1 MLASSSSR
9 AYHDSMDSDKFPRFY
24 RKPSEADVERDG
36 STMAEIRAQIRARI
50 LGSRAVSAVVSVSI
64 GTAITAQEYLV
75 DNGMK
80 PTDLLANF
88 AIPALVNGIAQ
99 IKIEKQLRQTGQE
112 LETIVPAIIA
122 ASPKPTNTNGATEA

>member
-1 MLASSSSR
+1 
-9 AYHDSMDSDKFPRFY
+9 MDSNKIPRFY
-24 RKPSEADVERDG
+24 RKPSEADVKRDG
-36 STMAEIRAQIRARI
+36 PTKAEIRARIRARI
-50 LGSRAVSAVVSVSI
+50 LGSRAASAVVSVSI
-64 GTAITAQEYLV
+64 GTALTAQEYLA

-99 IKIEKQLRQTGQE
+99 IKIERQLRQTGQE

>member
-1 MLASSSSR
+1 MRASSSNR
-9 AYHDSMDSDKFPRFY
+9 GHHNGMDSDKLPRFY